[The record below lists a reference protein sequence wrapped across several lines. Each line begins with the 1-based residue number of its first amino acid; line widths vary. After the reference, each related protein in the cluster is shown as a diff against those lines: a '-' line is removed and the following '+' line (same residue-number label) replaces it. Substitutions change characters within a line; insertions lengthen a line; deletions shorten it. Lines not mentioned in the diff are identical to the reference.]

1 MSTAR
6 QPPGRGLRRIVLS
19 VLLPVL
25 LCVAWGAT
33 ATAQS
38 IDPRNSR
45 YALNEDGSM
54 PGWVVPVLRLVSS
67 THVEPTTG
75 LVLSGNGLVLVPMG
89 FATEG
94 DEVIVLDGGTD
105 IVRNGRPAHLKD
117 YFPAEGLQ
125 ILSVP
130 GLQRQ
135 PAPFA
140 TEPPTDGARVEL
152 TAFPPAERIAEG
164 DPPLHAAATVV
175 VFGSSA
181 TPAVSGETPL
191 PNVTGPLLDQCGN
204 VVAYSLAHDVQTMS
218 SHPGTRYKWRDTLLG
233 VLARLGVAPAPTACR
248 SETVETDTPAAP
260 VEAPAPNDEPPVPDE
275 SPPKDAPES
284 ADESPAATPETVDVE
299 PAAEAADEPLELDR
313 LPPIETDLPPPEPER
328 RSAWP
333 WLLLGVLML
342 GGGLLLH
349 RYRRRHATPAAA
361 PEKPGAESAEPA
373 DDEPSP
379 TPRAD
384 RRLVLSGALADGTPL
399 EVGCLVSARAI
410 SVIVGRGATADL
422 VLPSAAVS
430 RHHARLN
437 GTEDALTV
445 ADLGSANGTS
455 VNGVPCL
462 EGEILYLEPGDVLV
476 LGDAQLSVA
485 FEAPAEP
492 GR

>member
-1 MSTAR
+1 MGTAR
-6 QPPGRGLRRIVLS
+6 QSPGRGLRRVALR
-19 VLLPVL
+19 VLLTAL
-25 LCVAWGAT
+25 LCLVWVASAP
-33 ATAQS
+33 AQS
-38 IDPRNSR
+38 IDPRDAR

-54 PGWVVPVLRLVSS
+54 PPWVVPVLRLVSS

-75 LVLSGNGLVLVPMG
+75 LVLSASGLVLVPMG
-89 FATEG
+89 FASEG

-140 TEPPTDGARVEL
+140 AAPPTDGARVEL

-175 VFGSSA
+175 VVGSNA

-191 PNVTGPLLDQCGN
+191 PNVTGPLLDECGN
-204 VVAYSLAHDVQTMS
+204 VVAYSLAHELQAMA
-218 SHPGTRYKWRDTLLG
+218 SHPGTRYRWRDTLLA
-233 VLARLGVAPAPTACR
+233 VLTRLGVAPAPTACR
-248 SETVETDTPAAP
+248 EQAAAPAAP
-260 VEAPAPNDEPPVPDE
+260 EPLPEPAAPEKASPADEDEPAEEAPATPPE
-275 SPPKDAPES
+275 AAE
-284 ADESPAATPETVDVE
+284 ETPAE
-299 PAAEAADEPLELDR
+299 PAVDAAADEPLELDR
-313 LPPIETDLPPPEPER
+313 LPPIETDLPAPPEPER

-333 WLLLGVLML
+333 WLLLGLVMI

-349 RYRRRHATPAAA
+349 RYRRRGGSTDPEAEPHGTPD
-361 PEKPGAESAEPA
+361 PGAPDDRLPPA
-373 DDEPSP
+373 
-379 TPRAD
+379 PRAD
-384 RRLVLSGALADGTPL
+384 RRLVLSGILADGTPL
-399 EVGCLVSARAI
+399 AAGCPVNARAVNI
-410 SVIVGRGATADL
+410 VVGRGATADL

-430 RHHARLN
+430 RQHARLN
-437 GTEDALTV
+437 GTEDALTI

-476 LGDAQLSVA
+476 LGDAQLSIA
-485 FEAPAEP
+485 FEPSPEP
-492 GR
+492 ETRR